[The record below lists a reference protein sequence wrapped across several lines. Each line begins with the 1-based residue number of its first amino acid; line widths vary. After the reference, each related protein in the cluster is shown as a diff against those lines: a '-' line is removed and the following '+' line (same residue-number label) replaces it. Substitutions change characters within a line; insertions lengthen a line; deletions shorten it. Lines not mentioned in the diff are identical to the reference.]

1 MEKEGFLKVF
11 GIEFASPAPRAKEGE
26 RFPEGTVEASFR
38 VAGGGIG
45 GEDAVLHLFGEG
57 ACDGGGDLAD
67 VFITGVAPLPFLPGE
82 CAAELVK
89 ACVKVVAK
97 VQALELSVIT
107 GFQRQA
113 VLEEILVG
121 AAAIGLQT
129 CHGAYVAPAG
139 LEEGAGELLR
149 QGVGG
154 IAVGEGAKLFRKDA
168 LPVGTCHRPAGECEP
183 GGGAF
188 RQAFLE
194 KAGKEREGFLGV
206 GKEAVV
212 GILQRG
218 SVSGGAF

>member
-1 MEKEGFLKVF
+1 M
-11 GIEFASPAPRAKEGE
+11 
-26 RFPEGTVEASFR
+26 
-38 VAGGGIG
+38 
-45 GEDAVLHLFGEG
+45 
-57 ACDGGGDLAD
+57 
-67 VFITGVAPLPFLPGE
+67 
-82 CAAELVK
+82 
-89 ACVKVVAK
+89 KVVAE
-97 VQALELSVIT
+97 VQVLELSFIT

-154 IAVGEGAKLFRKDA
+154 IAVGEGAKLFGKDA

-206 GKEAVV
+206 GKETVV
-212 GILQRG
+212 GIFQRG